1 MGAGGE
7 GFATYLQYE
16 RIEEVDVGERANQRL
31 NDQLRNHL
39 THANSTAHEGRSFKF
54 KPHRARPTPPA
65 HANPRAGRARR
76 SDRAVSKRGLS
87 ASRNERSQ

>member
-1 MGAGGE
+1 MQAGR
-7 GFATYLQYE
+7 ALPTYLQYE

-54 KPHRARPTPPA
+54 KPHRARPKPPV
-65 HANPRAGRARR
+65 HASPRAGRALR
-76 SDRAVSKRGLS
+76 SDRAVSKRGLPREMS
-87 ASRNERSQ
+87 GASEP